1 MSKVIAFLYA
11 FIITLTSCYASVAT
25 VTGYSDVIPIRT
37 KSSFNAIDA
46 VIVEVVTPPRHV
58 LVETNKILQY
68 QLRHR
73 YTLDCLGDK
82 YGAIDFTI
90 EGAKVKSILLLSNQ
104 TVEVNS
110 MCSISKGDPVG
121 SIYIYKRL

>member
-25 VTGYSDVIPIRT
+25 VTSYSDVIPIKT
-37 KSSFNAIDA
+37 KSSFTAIDA
-46 VIVEVVTPPRHV
+46 VIVEVVVPPRHV

-82 YGAIDFTI
+82 YGAIDYKINGT
-90 EGAKVKSILLLSNQ
+90 KVESILLLSNQ
-104 TVEVNS
+104 TIEVNS
-110 MCSISKGDPVG
+110 LCSVKKGDPVG
-121 SIYIYKRL
+121 SIYIYKRI